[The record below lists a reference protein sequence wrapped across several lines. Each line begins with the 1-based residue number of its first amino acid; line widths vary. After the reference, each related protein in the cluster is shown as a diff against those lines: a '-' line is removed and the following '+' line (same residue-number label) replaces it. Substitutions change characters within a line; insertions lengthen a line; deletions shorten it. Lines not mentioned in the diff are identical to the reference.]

1 MSEKG
6 HQSPPGLQQLRM
18 TPPLVPQVLRRLWG
32 PWTLLAALW
41 PHVFFPTSLCGVL
54 IFGCALPSASAPPPP
69 ASSVTLSTQLSHTQ
83 RLIHTQLTNTQ
94 LSHTL
99 LTHRQLAHTQLFH
112 TQLTHTQLTHRQL
125 AHTQLSHTQLTH
137 TQLSHTHKLPTHNSL
152 THTTYSHTAYTHTT
166 LTHKV
171 THTHNF
177 LTHWI
182 KPQGHTEDV
191 FTVPAGPQSESQDLQ
206 GADAA
211 LLSHL
216 RFWSIGCSDSEA
228 LWENALFCK
237 NVLFERPSAMH
248 SGIQMHRSRY
258 KRLAAFLLCWSWAM
272 VRLASSNW
280 RCKLLISFSTS
291 LLCCNGE
298 MMNWAISSIRWALS
312 AFVKLSPPL
321 APLWTACALVAL
333 SRSMPLA
340 RTCFNIVSTKT
351 DSRML
356 RVRTPV
362 NHPWPRY
369 LNPWFCQPM

>member
-152 THTTYSHTAYTHTT
+152 THTQLTHTQLIHTQLSHTRLHTHTQLPHT
-166 LTHKV
+166 LDKATRPHRRCLYGTGRSTIRISGSSRCRRCIIV
-171 THTHNF
+171 T
-177 LTHWI
+177 
-182 KPQGHTEDV
+182 
-191 FTVPAGPQSESQDLQ
+191 PAVLIYRVLG
-206 GADAA
+206 
-211 LLSHL
+211 L
-216 RFWSIGCSDSEA
+216 RSFVGKCV
-228 LWENALFCK
+228 
-237 NVLFERPSAMH
+237 VL
-248 SGIQMHRSRY
+248 
-258 KRLAAFLLCWSWAM
+258 
-272 VRLASSNW
+272 
-280 RCKLLISFSTS
+280 
-291 LLCCNGE
+291 
-298 MMNWAISSIRWALS
+298 
-312 AFVKLSPPL
+312 
-321 APLWTACALVAL
+321 
-333 SRSMPLA
+333 
-340 RTCFNIVSTKT
+340 
-351 DSRML
+351 
-356 RVRTPV
+356 
-362 NHPWPRY
+362 
-369 LNPWFCQPM
+369 

>member
-69 ASSVTLSTQLSHTQ
+69 ASSVTLSTQLSLHNS
-83 RLIHTQLTNTQ
+83 LTHN
-94 LSHTL
+94 L
-99 LTHRQLAHTQLFH
+99 LTHNLSTHNLLTHNSPTHYLLTDNLLTHNSFTH
-112 TQLTHTQLTHRQL
+112 NLLTHNLLTDNLLTHNSLTHNLLTHNSLTHTNYPHTTHSHTHNLLTHSL
-125 AHTQLSHTQLTH
+125 YTH
-137 TQLSHTHKLPTHNSL
+137 TQLSHTRF
-152 THTTYSHTAYTHTT
+152 
-166 LTHKV
+166 

-182 KPQGHTEDV
+182 KPQGHTEEI

-228 LWENALFCK
+228 LWENVLFCK

-258 KRLAAFLLCWSWAM
+258 KRLAAFLLCWE
-272 VRLASSNW
+272 LSNW
-280 RCKLLISFSTS
+280 F
-291 LLCCNGE
+291 G
-298 MMNWAISSIRWALS
+298 
-312 AFVKLSPPL
+312 
-321 APLWTACALVAL
+321 
-333 SRSMPLA
+333 
-340 RTCFNIVSTKT
+340 
-351 DSRML
+351 
-356 RVRTPV
+356 
-362 NHPWPRY
+362 
-369 LNPWFCQPM
+369 